1 MSRGNDFRA
10 PRKRGY
16 DDDYAPPSYSARRDS
31 PPRSG
36 GASAYNA
43 APTGPIVDATVK
55 WFNPEKGFGFVE
67 VSDGS
72 GDAFL
77 HINALQS
84 SGHDAVAPGTKLRV
98 QVGQGQKGAQVT
110 NVIEVDTS
118 TAVAGGAT
126 SSPGPRSGG
135 SSPRPPRVTV
145 DPSRAVEVS
154 GTVKWFNTEKGFG
167 FVTCVDGGKDVF
179 VHTSIVSAAGL
190 NGLAEGEQVTMRV
203 VDTPKGREAV
213 SIATDH

>member
-16 DDDYAPPSYSARRDS
+16 DDDYAPPSYSSNRRDS
-31 PPRSG
+31 APPRSG
-36 GASAYNA
+36 GGSSYNA

-67 VSDGS
+67 VGDGS

-77 HINALQS
+77 HINALQTA
-84 SGHDAVAPGTKLRV
+84 GHDAVAPGTKLRV

-118 TAVAGGAT
+118 TAVAGAP
-126 SSPGPRSGG
+126 SGPRPGG
-135 SSPRPPRVTV
+135 ASRPPRVAI

-167 FVTCVDGGKDVF
+167 FVTCEDGGKDVF

-190 NGLAEGEQVTMRV
+190 NGLGEGEQVTMRV
-203 VDTPKGREAV
+203 VDTPKCREAV
-213 SIATDH
+213 SINLSH

>member
-16 DDDYAPPSYSARRDS
+16 DDDYAPPPSYNTRRDS

-36 GASAYNA
+36 GSSSYNA

-77 HINALQS
+77 HINALQT
-84 SGHDAVAPGTKLRV
+84 SGHDAVAPGTRLRV

-110 NVIEVDTS
+110 NVIEVDAS
-118 TAVAGGAT
+118 TAT
-126 SSPGPRSGG
+126 PGGG
-135 SSPRPPRVTV
+135 SSGPSPRAGGSRPPRVAI

-167 FVTCVDGGKDVF
+167 FVTCEDGGKDVF

-213 SIATDH
+213 SISTSH

>member
-16 DDDYAPPSYSARRDS
+16 DDDYAPPSYSSNRRDS
-31 PPRSG
+31 APPRSG
-36 GASAYNA
+36 GGSSYNA

-67 VSDGS
+67 VGDGS

-77 HINALQS
+77 HINALQTA
-84 SGHDAVAPGTKLRV
+84 GHDAVAPGTRLRV

-118 TAVAGGAT
+118 TAIAGGGP
-126 SSPGPRSGG
+126 SGPRPGNA
-135 SSPRPPRVTV
+135 RPPRVAI

-167 FVTCVDGGKDVF
+167 FVTCEDGGKDVF

-190 NGLAEGEQVTMRV
+190 NGLGEGEQVTMRV

-213 SIATDH
+213 SINLSH

>member
-16 DDDYAPPSYSARRDS
+16 DDDYAPPSYSSNRRDS
-31 PPRSG
+31 APPRSG
-36 GASAYNA
+36 GGSSYNA

-67 VSDGS
+67 VGDGS

-77 HINALQS
+77 HINALQTA
-84 SGHDAVAPGTKLRV
+84 GHDAVAPGTRLRI

-118 TAVAGGAT
+118 TAVAGAP
-126 SSPGPRSGG
+126 SGPRAGG
-135 SSPRPPRVTV
+135 SRPPRVAI

-167 FVTCVDGGKDVF
+167 FVTCEDGGKDVF

-190 NGLAEGEQVTMRV
+190 NGLGEGEQVTMRV

-213 SIATDH
+213 SINVNH

>member
-16 DDDYAPPSYSARRDS
+16 DDDFTPPSYSPRRDS
-31 PPRSG
+31 APPRSG
-36 GASAYNA
+36 GGSFNSP
-43 APTGPIVDATVK
+43 PTGPIVDATVK

-67 VSDGS
+67 VGDGS

-77 HINALQS
+77 HINALQNA
-84 SGHDAVAPGTKLRV
+84 GHEAVAPGTRLRV

-110 NVIEVDTS
+110 NVIEVDAS
-118 TAVAGGAT
+118 TATAGGG
-126 SSPGPRSGG
+126 SSSGGPR
-135 SSPRPPRVTV
+135 SSPRPPRVAV

-154 GTVKWFNTEKGFG
+154 GTVKWFNAEKGFG
-167 FVTCVDGGKDVF
+167 FVTCQDGGKDVF

-190 NGLAEGEQVTMRV
+190 SGLGEGEQVTMRV

-213 SIATDH
+213 SINVDH